1 MTISNTPV
9 VVRNDF
15 GALIVMPEHFRDI
28 ATKLLSKA
36 IESKKLTAPYCHM
49 IEHRRHG
56 YLGWCL
62 NYAFYDV
69 TMSTVLVQ
77 RRETE
82 KTKYGVS
89 PHKDYYLL
97 RRCGRGVTVKEAP
110 KAVVVKLAK
119 NSDHL
124 GQVLKAIS
132 TREKMSHKRITND

>member
-1 MTISNTPV
+1 
-9 VVRNDF
+9 
-15 GALIVMPEHFRDI
+15 
-28 ATKLLSKA
+28 
-36 IESKKLTAPYCHM
+36 
-49 IEHRRHG
+49 
-56 YLGWCL
+56 
-62 NYAFYDV
+62 
-69 TMSTVLVQ
+69 MSTVLVQ